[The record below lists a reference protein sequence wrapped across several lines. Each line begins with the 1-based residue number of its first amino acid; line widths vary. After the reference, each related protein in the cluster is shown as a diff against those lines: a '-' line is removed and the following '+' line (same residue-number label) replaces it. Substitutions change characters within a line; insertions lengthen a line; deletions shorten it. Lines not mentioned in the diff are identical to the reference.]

1 MLQSEPDCVYD
12 PQDRLLTC
20 TAEFHTVEKTRKLF
34 TNIILLIAALMTAR
48 VVVWFF
54 EQRAHDKEYWLIF
67 AHVIPFLLVILV
79 GAAAAI
85 FIKNFAFSLFQSYV
99 AGKGPQKDDLS

>member
-1 MLQSEPDCVYD
+1 MQGANRFLTWLIWFVTAMLTLRV
-12 PQDRLLTC
+12 
-20 TAEFHTVEKTRKLF
+20 
-34 TNIILLIAALMTAR
+34 AA
-48 VVVWFF
+48 WFI

-85 FIKNFAFSLFQSYV
+85 FIKNWAFRLFQTYV
-99 AGKGPQKDDLS
+99 SRKNSQTDDLS

>member
-1 MLQSEPDCVYD
+1 MQGANRFLTWLIWFVTAMLTLRV
-12 PQDRLLTC
+12 
-20 TAEFHTVEKTRKLF
+20 
-34 TNIILLIAALMTAR
+34 AA
-48 VVVWFF
+48 WFI

-85 FIKNFAFSLFQSYV
+85 FINNWAFRLFQKYV
-99 AGKGPQKDDLS
+99 SRKNSKADGLS